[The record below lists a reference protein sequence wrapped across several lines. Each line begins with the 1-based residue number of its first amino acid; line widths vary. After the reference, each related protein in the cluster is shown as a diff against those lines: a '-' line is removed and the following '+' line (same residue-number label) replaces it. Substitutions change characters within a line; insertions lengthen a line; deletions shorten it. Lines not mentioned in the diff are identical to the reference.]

1 MSPLQPAGS
10 LFSLPLIPY
19 TAMTY
24 LWKCTHVNQP
34 WLSTQREGFL
44 VETKRARGGW
54 LSYRFL
60 APVLSA
66 QFMTAPTGQASEI
79 RNLAPAAPPRPL
91 LDILAVETSEN
102 AATFYQERINF

>member
-24 LWKCTHVNQP
+24 LRKCTHVNRP

-44 VETKRARGGW
+44 VETKRARGG
-54 LSYRFL
+54 LV
-60 APVLSA
+60 VLQVLGASVVGA
-66 QFMTAPTGQASEI
+66 VHDGAHRTGQ
-79 RNLAPAAPPRPL
+79 
-91 LDILAVETSEN
+91 
-102 AATFYQERINF
+102 